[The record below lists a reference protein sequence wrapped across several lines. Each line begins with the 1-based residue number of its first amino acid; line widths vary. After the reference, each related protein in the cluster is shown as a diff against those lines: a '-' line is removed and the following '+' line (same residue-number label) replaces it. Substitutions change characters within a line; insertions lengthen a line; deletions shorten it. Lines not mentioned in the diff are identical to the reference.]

1 MRGDNLEIIFTIL
14 VTILIVVT
22 VILSIISIVI
32 KRAEAQFFEYQRAYE
47 DKD

>member
-32 KRAEAQFFEYQRAYE
+32 KRAEDQFFEYQRDYD